1 MAAGCV
7 LEPVAAS
14 GNLRLAVAGIV
25 GATDEFAGAELA
37 VGDGAGCGATGA
49 VGGDQIAATKAAL
62 TVRLESKIT
71 GVEQDGAKLVLV
83 IGGDAKE
90 SFDIVVL
97 AVGFG
102 LEEGGPNH
110 VGYWNDADGLDGI
123 ADGAKVLISGFGD
136 GALRAGRPRRDIV
149 LKRVGCVPCRR

>member
-1 MAAGCV
+1 LPV
-7 LEPVAAS
+7 LNWRSGTARDVALQVRS
-14 GNLRLAVAGIV
+14 EWDR
-25 GATDEFAGAELA
+25 
-37 VGDGAGCGATGA
+37 
-49 VGGDQIAATKAAL
+49 IAATKAAL

-123 ADGAKVLISGFGD
+123 AAGAKVLISGFGD

>member
-1 MAAGCV
+1 MARQV
-7 LEPVAAS
+7 RSEWD
-14 GNLRLAVAGIV
+14 R
-25 GATDEFAGAELA
+25 
-37 VGDGAGCGATGA
+37 
-49 VGGDQIAATKAAL
+49 IAATKAAL
-62 TVRLESKIT
+62 TVRLETKIT

-136 GALRAGRPRRDIV
+136 GGLADVLRPRAC
-149 LKRVGCVPCRR
+149 RVSGRRIWWNWCGTFRTLFVRHYWTRRMRCRKIRRRCTRSIGIWSRWTTS